1 MTMKHHQN
9 LSKSYP
15 LGPRRFYCLF
25 LPWRS
30 KASALSSSAARS
42 TSWHGQVSGKDQ
54 YGPTQA
60 VFGRHKKYLT
70 FFLTRSYNPSMS
82 WSADQ
87 TVFTL
92 YLICHMSLS
101 FGQKLWKPFA
111 QQESELCGCKS
122 EYLSSQIFQD
132 QRHLLSA
139 SIFCKQYPP
148 VLHPFRTR
156 IISAKGG
163 RTQLLSSSW
172 QFKYL
177 STTNQNNPPMDKSNI
192 NTQLLYGESCNVQR
206 MHWQRRVKKMEA
218 SRAWCKCKNGNDKN
232 QVVLSIWILWILWF
246 PSVPFSPF
254 DTYVPKCW
262 RLHSSAV
269 QTCPCSSG
277 DKGTSDAFATH
288 LQLHMDDFI
297 RLHCSFQLSCW
308 WKQWE
313 RPKSRERRCRC
324 KGKKCLEETI
334 GYWPRCSKTFMTFGS
349 LPWLPVTSV
358 RHRTHRMPLRC
369 ADSADPILCLRDL
382 RVQH

>member
-92 YLICHMSLS
+92 YLICHMSFS

-122 EYLSSQIFQD
+122 EYLSIFTNIPG
-132 QRHLLSA
+132 SA
-139 SIFCKQYPP
+139 SSVICQY
-148 VLHPFRTR
+148 
-156 IISAKGG
+156 
-163 RTQLLSSSW
+163 LLQAIPLSCTHSGPASSLRKVAARSCW
-172 QFKYL
+172 AAPD
-177 STTNQNNPPMDKSNI
+177 NSNI
-192 NTQLLYGESCNVQR
+192 YPLQIRTIRQWTRATLTHNCYMVNHAMCNECIGKDVWKKWR
-206 MHWQRRVKKMEA
+206 PLERDANAKMEMTKIKLFFPFG
-218 SRAWCKCKNGNDKN
+218 SFGSFGSL
-232 QVVLSIWILWILWF
+232 QF
-246 PSVPFSPF
+246 PSVLL
-254 DTYVPKCW
+254 T
-262 RLHSSAV
+262 L
-269 QTCPCSSG
+269 TCQNVGACIAQRFKHAHVALATREP
-277 DKGTSDAFATH
+277 ATH

-313 RPKSRERRCRC
+313 TPKSRERRCRC

>member
-1 MTMKHHQN
+1 MDFPSSDFSLSNLSNLSIVLHPDLSLHEGQFVGNLLLDEIRHRSIGRAFRPRSKSSRGTSWTAHPVSSPFQSSRLPNQSHMNMVDTWWIPGGFGNCTRSCLDTSWVLTFSCPSCQFSSDSHFFPDNWSAPGSRRTWETPGEQCPLVTLSGLVTMTMKHHQN

-92 YLICHMSLS
+92 YLICHMSFS

-139 SIFCKQYPP
+139 SIFCKQYPCLAP
-148 VLHPFRTR
+148 IPDPHHLCERWPHAVVE
-156 IISAKGG
+156 
-163 RTQLLSSSW
+163 QLLTIQISIH
-172 QFKYL
+172 Y
-177 STTNQNNPPMDKSNI
+177 KSE
-192 NTQLLYGESCNVQR
+192 QS
-206 MHWQRRVKKMEA
+206 A
-218 SRAWCKCKNGNDKN
+218 NG
-232 QVVLSIWILWILWF
+232 Q
-246 PSVPFSPF
+246 
-254 DTYVPKCW
+254 
-262 RLHSSAV
+262 
-269 QTCPCSSG
+269 
-277 DKGTSDAFATH
+277 
-288 LQLHMDDFI
+288 
-297 RLHCSFQLSCW
+297 
-308 WKQWE
+308 E
-313 RPKSRERRCRC
+313 
-324 KGKKCLEETI
+324 
-334 GYWPRCSKTFMTFGS
+334 
-349 LPWLPVTSV
+349 
-358 RHRTHRMPLRC
+358 
-369 ADSADPILCLRDL
+369 
-382 RVQH
+382 QH